1 MSTLGERVRQL
12 RLQHRLSQQEFAENL
27 GISQSFLSDIERDT
41 KIPGGDTLL
50 SLKRSYGISIDWL
63 LGGELEI
70 FEEGTR
76 MDNSGKSR
84 MIVPLTVT
92 AGDDR
97 VMALE
102 TKMAEMER
110 EILTLRGQ
118 ISAYKEILT
127 TLKSN

>member
-12 RLQHRLSQQEFAENL
+12 RLRHRLSQQEFAENL

-70 FEEGTR
+70 FEEGAR
-76 MDNSGKSR
+76 VDNTGKSR
-84 MIVPLTVT
+84 MIVPLTV
-92 AGDDR
+92 ASGDDR
-97 VMALE
+97 VMVLE
-102 TKMAEMER
+102 TKVAEMER